1 MADAGGP
8 PARGGGGGGR
18 RRSREGRSRRGPR
31 WGGNS
36 GPRAAHLGGG
46 PLLPPGPLP
55 PAFGRGGGAG
65 LPAELNGW
73 EGPWGPAAPPAPWPP
88 PPLLHPPPL
97 YARAP
102 GPGPFFLGGAE
113 PPRPPRGRL
122 AAGGGGRAP
131 SGRGPSRSEQNDYS
145 QHFVDTGQR
154 PQKFIRDVD
163 LADRFEEYPKLKELI
178 ARKDRLIAERA
189 TPPMYM
195 RMDLRKQELSPE
207 LFGTKFDVILLD
219 PPWEEYVRRAPGVA
233 DALEWWPPEDVLNLK
248 LEAIAYNPSY
258 VFLWVG
264 DAEGLE
270 HGRAYLKKVRIT
282 SSSISKPMLASHDG
296 AFAVCED
303 ICWVKTNREKPMGSL
318 RHDVHTLFQ
327 HSKVRLQPYQKQTF
341 FTFFKSVRPAILQI
355 AHTAGDASHLLH
367 EIGLKT
373 LSMDTVLQEHCLM
386 GIKGTVRRSTD
397 SHLIHANVDTDIII
411 SEEPPYGST
420 RKPEELYHIIE
431 HFAQGRRRL
440 ELFGEDHNIRAGWI
454 TAGTGLTSSNFFAET
469 YSKFFLDADGKAWVG
484 WRSNPPPNAPH
495 LLGSTPEI
503 EALRPKSPPRRD
515 QPSPRACEVANLV
528 SLSSH
533 RSKVPLALSRRLQQ
547 SHPFLSLLQQQ
558 RLPLICAQREEE
570 AAKYHPLLH
579 LHQVLGM
586 EGHRQVARGLLHLEL
601 QQSMLAGVEGMDR
614 CPGQGAWVACP
625 SHLLESTHLEQEA
638 SLAGAFLAAELVCSC
653 LVHTGPSTG
662 LLPRESLTFFR
673 KATA

>member
-8 PARGGGGGGR
+8 PSRGGGGGGGGR

-154 PQKFIRDVD
+154 PQNFIRDVD
-163 LADRFEEYPKLKELI
+163 LADRFEEYPKLKVCDVRAAWLPVRSLVWSFDKSKLRMLQVATLLLCKLYSCSSKGCSWPKSAVNGTDLLTAVPCVLRGPPHLLLLSKELI

-233 DALEWWPPEDVLNLK
+233 DALDWWPAEDVLNLK
-248 LEAIAYNPSY
+248 VEAIADNPSF

-270 HGRAYLKKVRIT
+270 HGRACLKKWGFRR
-282 SSSISKPMLASHDG
+282 
-296 AFAVCED
+296 CED

-327 HSKVRLQPYQKQTF
+327 HSK
-341 FTFFKSVRPAILQI
+341 I
-355 AHTAGDASHLLH
+355 ASTVSDASHHLLH

-373 LSMDTVLQEHCLM
+373 LSMDTILQEHCLM

-397 SHLIHANVDTDIII
+397 NHLIHANVDTDIII

-484 WRSNPPPNAPH
+484 GRSNPPPSAPH

-515 QPSPRACEVANLV
+515 QSSPRQL
-528 SLSSH
+528 
-533 RSKVPLALSRRLQQ
+533 RL
-547 SHPFLSLLQQQ
+547 
-558 RLPLICAQREEE
+558 LICAQREEE
-570 AAKYHPLLH
+570 AAKHHPLLH
-579 LHQVLGM
+579 LLQVLGM

-601 QQSMLAGVEGMDR
+601 
-614 CPGQGAWVACP
+614 
-625 SHLLESTHLEQEA
+625 
-638 SLAGAFLAAELVCSC
+638 
-653 LVHTGPSTG
+653 
-662 LLPRESLTFFR
+662 
-673 KATA
+673 